1 MQKRIKVC
9 SLGPRLR
16 GDDGTLA
23 PSTMSTASTAPT
35 RSVDRMLVRLEHLDK
50 LLNLAGEVIITSSTL
65 HELQRDMADAVTHQ
79 RAMTEG
85 NLNIIKA
92 ADETS
97 RRISQDLH
105 DLVMAIRMVE
115 IGETFKLFRRPVRD
129 LARTLKKEIDLK
141 FEGEKVLVD
150 KALAER
156 LVEPLLHMLRNAA
169 DHGLETPIE
178 RIHAGKSEKGI
189 ILLRAMEH
197 ENETELIISD
207 DGRGIDEAKVE
218 AKARNLGLLRPSEPF
233 NLLSVLCASGFSTRD
248 RATDTSGRGVGLDL
262 VRTMVSEFNGT
273 IDLENTPGRG
283 TTFRLSIPKL
293 KAVNIIDALI
303 VRCGETLYAL
313 SIDKVVS
320 LQGIRPEQI
329 QASMDRERFI
339 RYLGEPVAL
348 FDLAELL
355 GASPSPLENPEVVP
369 VVIIEGKK
377 ERIAA
382 VVNEFLAPSKLVN
395 VPLEK
400 DLFEREAAGIA
411 GTCIIS
417 GGRVG
422 MTVDVDV
429 LVAQATGEPLTE
441 EEGHEDA
448 SSFSETA
455 ISLTPGESEP
465 ERSFASAV
473 PDTAAFVHTQDELIT
488 KAKLSA
494 NRDRIANRIEESSQ
508 KDLTDVDIT
517 DLLTE
522 LSRGLMELQ
531 DALLT
536 LENDK
541 DPELMKEAFRRLHAA
556 KGNFTMLG
564 VSVSAALA
572 HELETLLDHVRKDRI
587 SMSQELMDIMLDGVG
602 ELNKATKILP
612 ASRPVAN
619 SALSTRID
627 GIMRSLEDMG
637 PITDPDQLLG
647 TTFTLIPTVELQL
660 LGALKQG
667 AKAYETFIRF
677 SRGRQAE
684 FLVAYLTLRK
694 LCYHGTILATLPS
707 VADIE
712 NGHCGSAIKI
722 LWATNLDPDKLKEAI
737 DAWAPLFNITEH
749 HSVPTTVFRY
759 DSNAEI

>member
-1 MQKRIKVC
+1 
-9 SLGPRLR
+9 
-16 GDDGTLA
+16 
-23 PSTMSTASTAPT
+23 
-35 RSVDRMLVRLEHLDK
+35 MLVRLEHLDK

-65 HELQRDMADAVTHQ
+65 HELQRDIADAVTHQ
-79 RAMTEG
+79 RTMTEA

-115 IGETFKLFRRPVRD
+115 IGETFKMFRRPVRD
-129 LARTLKKEIDLK
+129 LARTLKKEIDLV
-141 FEGEKVLVD
+141 FEGEKVFVD

-178 RIHAGKSEKGI
+178 RIHAGKNEKGI
-189 ILLRAMEH
+189 ILLRAVEH
-197 ENETELIISD
+197 EHETELIISD

-218 AKARNLGLLRPSEPF
+218 AKARSLGMLRPGEPF
-233 NLLSVLCASGFSTRD
+233 DLVNVLCASGFSIRD

-262 VRTMVSEFNGT
+262 VRTMVGEFNGT
-273 IDLENTPGRG
+273 VELENAPGRG
-283 TTFRLSIPKL
+283 ATFHLRIPKL

-303 VRCGETLYAL
+303 VRCGDTLYAL

-320 LQGIRPEQI
+320 LQGIKPEQI

-339 RYLGEPVAL
+339 RYLGEPIAL

-355 GASPSPLENPEVVP
+355 GASPSPQENPNIVP
-369 VVIIEGKK
+369 VVIVEGQKH
-377 ERIAA
+377 RIAA
-382 VVNEFLAPSKLVN
+382 VVNEFLSPSKLVN
-395 VPLEK
+395 VPMAK
-400 DLFEREAAGIA
+400 GLFEQEAAGIA

-422 MTVDVDV
+422 MTVDIDT
-429 LVAQATGEPLTE
+429 LVAMATGEPLTQD
-441 EEGHEDA
+441 EGHDDA
-448 SSFSETA
+448 SSFSPIGEHEPRISFSSSVPETV
-455 ISLTPGESEP
+455 
-465 ERSFASAV
+465 AV
-473 PDTAAFVHTQDELIT
+473 VHTQEELIT
-488 KAKLSA
+488 KAKLSVQ
-494 NRDRIANRIEESSQ
+494 RDRIANRMEESSQ
-508 KDLTDVDIT
+508 KELTDVDIS

-536 LENDK
+536 LENEK

-587 SMSQELMDIMLDGVG
+587 PMSQELMDIMLDGVG
-602 ELNKATKILP
+602 ELNNATKILP
-612 ASRPVAN
+612 ASRPIEN
-619 SALSTRID
+619 PTLSSRID
-627 GIMRSLEDMG
+627 AVMRSLEDAG

-647 TTFTLIPTVELQL
+647 TTFTLVPTVELQL

-677 SRGRQAE
+677 SKGRQAE

-707 VADIE
+707 VTDIE

-722 LWATNLDPDKLKEAI
+722 LWATNLEPDKLKATI
-737 DAWAPLFNITEH
+737 DAWGPLFNIVEH
-749 HSVPTTVFRY
+749 QSVPTTVFRY